1 MTLEVF
7 FMGGQCMEGDTTAGS
22 TRRMSKKA
30 LLLQKQ
36 LAQCMRA
43 SLAQSL
49 TQRLCRYYFAG
60 RKVFLK
66 PFFLGLSVD
75 CSRLGMKAVMIGMVS
90 LPSSITMW
98 GPPQA
103 LLRVCIAVDSIS

>member
-1 MTLEVF
+1 
-7 FMGGQCMEGDTTAGS
+7 MGGQCMEGDTTAGS